1 MCNWSIWKST
11 TTRQKY
17 FCNLVVRTCF
27 RCLIASVDHRGAQQS
42 PSIRKTTTSNTKAST
57 INTWTANE
65 EKQKHE
71 HGESWKGRNNVSKML
86 AHTRFERRKHT
97 RARAHKMAQTSIAGR
112 SGHKEADDDAGVP
125 QSENMDSVKRVKS
138 GPNMAAA
145 SSKNICTF
153 SVLLVLFT
161 VP

>member
-1 MCNWSIWKST
+1 MKRNKNTNMEKAERGETMS
-11 TTRQKY
+11 Q
-17 FCNLVVRTCF
+17 
-27 RCLIASVDHRGAQQS
+27 RCWHTHASNGAN
-42 PSIRKTTTSNTKAST
+42 K
-57 INTWTANE
+57 
-65 EKQKHE
+65 
-71 HGESWKGRNNVSKML
+71 L
-86 AHTRFERRKHT
+86 
-97 RARAHKMAQTSIAGR
+97 ARAHKMAQTSIAGR